1 MKIINKLVLS
11 VNCLIFLVFTACN
24 TTPVIVPDISTT
36 ASLRADTIHDRNGWG
51 WILWYLPVLFLV
63 AVWGWN
69 KYVKNCKQES
79 ETP

>member
-1 MKIINKLVLS
+1 MK
-11 VNCLIFLVFTACN
+11 LITKIKVTLALMMFCVFTACN
-24 TTPVIVPDISTT
+24 TSPVMIPDISSANTK
-36 ASLRADTIHDRNGWG
+36 AQQIADANGWG

>member
-1 MKIINKLVLS
+1 
-11 VNCLIFLVFTACN
+11 
-24 TTPVIVPDISTT
+24 
-36 ASLRADTIHDRNGWG
+36 
-51 WILWYLPVLFLV
+51 VLFLV